1 MSDAARLA
9 SVCFSGKPAGTNF
22 QHYSPTSAELTSI
35 IATSEA
41 AVIESAYAAALSY
54 AEAISGLQKGSVSW
68 SIVKFYYSCFYCI
81 RASLFLNGI
90 VPFHGGKEMIL
101 DTHNGKFFSGGRSS
115 HHWNWNSIRN
125 LSSMHGSWIISQDSQ
140 DSYEKLREHREN
152 VNYTHG
158 FTDPYFHR
166 CLISSEQD
174 LAKRI
179 RAYRDDVAFF
189 YTYLPDHLAIA
200 YPTKLIFNLDN
211 AMQASS
217 IILPD
222 ESLSHLK
229 KIWVIKDRCPIT

>member
-1 MSDAARLA
+1 
-9 SVCFSGKPAGTNF
+9 
-22 QHYSPTSAELTSI
+22 
-35 IATSEA
+35 
-41 AVIESAYAAALSY
+41 
-54 AEAISGLQKGSVSW
+54 
-68 SIVKFYYSCFYCI
+68 
-81 RASLFLNGI
+81 
-90 VPFHGGKEMIL
+90 
-101 DTHNGKFFSGGRSS
+101 
-115 HHWNWNSIRN
+115 
-125 LSSMHGSWIISQDSQ
+125 MHGSWIISQDSQ